1 MILAGIFFGIFII
14 GLGFF
19 IKKYPNTLAGYNTMS
34 YRERKNVDITS
45 IATIYKKGFII
56 TGIATIIGVLLFSLL
71 KLYIAATISLIAPLM
86 VGILIITLITQKY
99 DQNKQSTFKR
109 NLPIIIIV
117 VISIAMTISF
127 SYSAKPT
134 TVIFSGNN
142 IEFTGKYGITIQ
154 ADQIK
159 NVELLD
165 NIPHIKIRINGV
177 GLGNILKGHF
187 TLDEI
192 GRCHLF
198 LRLPNPP
205 YLYIELNNGKKIL
218 FNSTDTTYTK
228 NIYQRIQ
235 N

>member
-1 MILAGIFFGIFII
+1 
-14 GLGFF
+14 
-19 IKKYPNTLAGYNTMS
+19 
-34 YRERKNVDITS
+34 
-45 IATIYKKGFII
+45 
-56 TGIATIIGVLLFSLL
+56 
-71 KLYIAATISLIAPLM
+71 M

-134 TVIFSGNN
+134 TVIFSVNN

-165 NIPHIKIRINGV
+165 NIPHIKIRTNGV